1 MRFIITKISK
11 PRMPNIQSVKE
22 NILTV
27 ASLAGLISGMVLGV
41 ILKNTSEGP
50 WIRRDIMY
58 VRFIGELFLNMLKS
72 VIIPLIIPSL
82 ISSIGR
88 VVYCIM
94 CYNMDG

>member
-94 CYNMDG
+94 CYHMDG